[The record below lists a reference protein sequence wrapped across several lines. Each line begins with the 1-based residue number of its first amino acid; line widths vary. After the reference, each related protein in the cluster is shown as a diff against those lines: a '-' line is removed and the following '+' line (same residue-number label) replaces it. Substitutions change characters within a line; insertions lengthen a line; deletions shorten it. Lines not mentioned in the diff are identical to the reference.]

1 MILGDLIDAGVAEIR
16 TGPFGT
22 QLHASEYAEAG
33 RPVLN
38 VRNVGLGE
46 VRSEKL
52 QYINEATAER
62 LSGHILR
69 HGDIVFGRKGAVE
82 RHAFIKGA
90 FVGALQGSDCI
101 RLRLKEGSPIRPA
114 FATFALRTR
123 EHQEWMQS
131 FCSHGATMASLNQD
145 ILRQVRLPD
154 LDLTTQDHVV
164 RILGSLDDLIENNR
178 RRIELLEQMAQAIY
192 REWFVN
198 FRYPGHEDATLVDSP
213 LGRIPKGWEVRAVD
227 RLVELVKATVDPTL
241 LDPDTPAVGL
251 EHIPRRQLTLDDWG
265 TAGCLGSRKTY
276 FERGDLL
283 FGKIRPYFHKV
294 SVAPVSGICSTDA
307 IVIRPNIDHWGLAVL
322 TIFSDGFVAN
332 ATQTSNG
339 TKMPRA
345 DWKVIGNFPVAVPPL
360 DLGRRFSAFSQDLL
374 NGAKLLMLE
383 TRELAGIRNLLLP
396 KLVTGQID
404 VSKLDL
410 EALTESV
417 A

>member
-1 MILGDLIDAGVAEIR
+1 M
-16 TGPFGT
+16 
-22 QLHASEYAEAG
+22 SEWRE
-33 RPVLN
+33 VT
-38 VRNVGLGE
+38 LGE
-46 VRSEKL
+46 VVDIFDYKRVPLSSAQRANRRGPYPYYGAQGIIDSIDDYIFDGRFILVPEDGENLRSRKL
-52 QYINEATAER
+52 PIAYFAEGRFWVNNHAHIVRAKASVANDRFVQSALEA
-62 LSGHILR
+62 S
-69 HGDIVFGRKGAVE
+69 DI
-82 RHAFIKGA
+82 GA
-90 FVGALQGSDCI
+90 FVTGAAQPKLSQ
-101 RLRLKEGSPIRPA
+101 A
-114 FATFALRTR
+114 
-123 EHQEWMQS
+123 
-131 FCSHGATMASLNQD
+131 N
-145 ILRQVRLPD
+145 LRQIPLALPS
-154 LDLTTQDHVV
+154 LDNQRVV
-164 RILGSLDDLIENNR
+164 AGILDALDDLIENNR
-178 RRIELLEQMAQAIY
+178 RRVELLEQMAQAIY
-192 REWFVN
+192 REWFVH
-198 FRYPGHEDATLVDSP
+198 FRYPGHEDATLVNSP
-213 LGRIPKGWEVRAVD
+213 LGPIPKGWEVRTVD

-345 DWKVIGNFPVAVPPL
+345 DWKVIRNFPVAVPPV

-374 NGAKLLMLE
+374 NAAKLLMLE
-383 TRELAGIRNLLLP
+383 TRELAGIRDLLLP

-410 EALTESV
+410 DALTESL